1 MAARIVVLGLLVL
14 VLAALALLP
23 QPAPRPPPEI
33 VALLQASAIET
44 AAGQLG
50 PALTARQRLALGVP
64 LDLNRA
70 RADELDLLPG
80 IGPRLARRLVAARQ
94 AHGGWQDLAEL
105 ERLRG
110 IGPRQL
116 ARWRGLLA
124 IGPVTR
130 ASPQRAPPAAPPAAR

>member
-14 VLAALALLP
+14 VLGVLALLP
-23 QPAPRPPPEI
+23 QRASRPPPEI
-33 VALLQASAIET
+33 VALLQAGGAE
-44 AAGQLG
+44 AVARQYGA
-50 PALTARQRLALGVP
+50 ALTARQRLALGLP
-64 LDLNRA
+64 LDLNHA

-80 IGPRLARRLVAARQ
+80 IGPRLARRLVAERQ

-105 ERLRG
+105 EQVRG

-124 IGPVTR
+124 VGQATR
-130 ASPQRAPPAAPPAAR
+130 ASPQRAPPAAPPVAR

>member
-14 VLAALALLP
+14 VLAALALRP
-23 QPAPRPPPEI
+23 QPASRPPPEI

-44 AAGQLG
+44 AAGPLG
-50 PALTARQRLALGVP
+50 AALTARQRLALGLP

-80 IGPRLARRLVAARQ
+80 IGPRLAQRLVAERQ
-94 AHGGWQDLAEL
+94 ARGGWQDLAEL
-105 ERLRG
+105 ERVRG

-116 ARWRGLLA
+116 ARWWGLLA
-124 IGPVTR
+124 VGQATR